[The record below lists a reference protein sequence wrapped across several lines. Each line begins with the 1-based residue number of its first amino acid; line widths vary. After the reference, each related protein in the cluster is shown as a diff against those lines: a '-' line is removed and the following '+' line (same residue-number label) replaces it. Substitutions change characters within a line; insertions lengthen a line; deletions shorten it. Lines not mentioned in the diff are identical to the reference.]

1 MPDTLKKSQTM
12 LHKKKKKTPPR
23 LKKKPMA
30 VYVNADTSKY
40 AMHDIRNEISA
51 CVQLRGIVLHHRNT
65 TGFVN
70 KSG

>member
-1 MPDTLKKSQTM
+1 
-12 LHKKKKKTPPR
+12 
-23 LKKKPMA
+23 MA
-30 VYVNADTSKY
+30 VYLNADTSKY

-51 CVQLRGIVLHHRNT
+51 CVQLRGLVLHHRNT